1 LRSPSFLQLLVKE
14 FRELLASR
22 AFWLLLL
29 FVGFLVGHSFITA
42 VGLYAEMSGSANGG
56 GPAALPQG
64 LTSLDGVLVPTWGAY
79 DLAATLLFPFVAI
92 RMVSSEKESGALKL
106 LLQLPGTLGSKLAAK
121 GLVLLFAWLVSWLPG
136 IVAIVLWRSYGGH
149 LYAAETWNLLLG
161 HLLRGL
167 LSGGLGVA
175 AAAVADGAASAA
187 IVTLAFTVGTWA
199 LDFVAAGRGGFVQQ
213 LASYTPTAA
222 LRSFEQGLLRF
233 SVVVVI
239 ALVSCAA
246 FVLAGIWLNI
256 GRTIK
261 FRLAATLV
269 LVVVTACAV
278 LFGAN
283 LRASRDLSENRRN
296 SFSTVDEA
304 ALRSIEAS
312 LRSIEASLRSINE
325 PLKIT
330 IFLSPEDPRL
340 TDFEQNVLQKLRR
353 SLDKLEVEYAA
364 TTRTG
369 LFDSEE
375 HYGEIWYELGGRKIV
390 ERSTIEEVVL
400 DQIYALSGVTSPDR
414 SGEESFPGYPLAAQP
429 KHAAAIFYLFWPL
442 LVIIMWWLSRRL

>member
-1 LRSPSFLQLLVKE
+1 MRSHSFLRLLAKE

-29 FVGFLVGHSFITA
+29 FVGFLVGHSFTTA
-42 VGLYAEMSGSANGG
+42 VALYAEMSGSG

-121 GLVLLFAWLVSWLPG
+121 GLVLLFAWLVAWLPG
-136 IVAIVLWRSYGGH
+136 LVAVALWHSYGGH
-149 LYAAETWNLLLG
+149 TYAPETLNLLLG

-175 AAAVADGAASAA
+175 AAAIADGAASAA
-187 IVTLAFTVGTWA
+187 IITLAFTVGTWA
-199 LDFVAAGRGGFVQQ
+199 LDFVAAGRGGLVQQ

-233 SVVVVI
+233 SVVAVI
-239 ALVSCAA
+239 VIVSCAA
-246 FVLAGIWLNI
+246 FFLAAIWLNI

-261 FRLAATLV
+261 FRLLVTLA
-269 LVVVTACAV
+269 LTIVTAGAV
-278 LFGAN
+278 VSGAN

-296 SFSTVDEA
+296 SFSSVDEA
-304 ALRSIEAS
+304 ALRGITQ
-312 LRSIEASLRSINE
+312 

-340 TDFEQNVLQKLRR
+340 TDFEQNVLKKLRR
-353 SLDKLEVEYAA
+353 SLDKLDVEYAA
-364 TTRTG
+364 SSRTG
-369 LFDSEE
+369 LFNSEE
-375 HYGEIWYELGGRKIV
+375 HYGEIWYELGGQKVV

-400 DQIYALSGVTSPDR
+400 DQIYTLSGVSVPDR
-414 SGEESFPGYPLAAQP
+414 SADEGYPGYPLAAQP
-429 KHAAAIFYLFWPL
+429 KHAAAIFYFFWPL
-442 LVIIMWWLSRRL
+442 FVIATWWLSRRF

>member
-1 LRSPSFLQLLVKE
+1 
-14 FRELLASR
+14 
-22 AFWLLLL
+22 
-29 FVGFLVGHSFITA
+29 
-42 VGLYAEMSGSANGG
+42 
-56 GPAALPQG
+56 
-64 LTSLDGVLVPTWGAY
+64 
-79 DLAATLLFPFVAI
+79 
-92 RMVSSEKESGALKL
+92 
-106 LLQLPGTLGSKLAAK
+106 
-121 GLVLLFAWLVSWLPG
+121 
-136 IVAIVLWRSYGGH
+136 
-149 LYAAETWNLLLG
+149 
-161 HLLRGL
+161 L

-175 AAAVADGAASAA
+175 AAGLADGAASAA

-233 SVVVVI
+233 SVLAVML
-239 ALVSCAA
+239 LVSIAA

-261 FRLAATLV
+261 FRLVATLV
-269 LVVVTACAV
+269 LAVVTAGAV
-278 LFGAN
+278 WIGAN
-283 LRASRDLSENRRN
+283 VRATRDLSENHRN
-296 SFSTVDEA
+296 SFSAVDEA
-304 ALRSIEAS
+304 ALGGIKQ
-312 LRSIEASLRSINE
+312 

-340 TDFEQNVLQKLRR
+340 TDFEQNVLRKLRR

-364 TTRTG
+364 SSRTG

-375 HYGEIWYELGGRKIV
+375 HYGEIWYELGGQKIV

-400 DQIYALSGVTSPDR
+400 DQVYTLAGVSAPDR
-414 SGEESFPGYPLAAQP
+414 SGEEGFPGYPLAAQP

-442 LVIIMWWLSRRL
+442 VVIVMWWLLRRL

>member
-1 LRSPSFLQLLVKE
+1 LRSHSFLRLLAKE

-42 VGLYAEMSGSANGG
+42 VGLYAEMSGSG

-64 LTSLDGVLVPTWGAY
+64 LTPLDGILVPTWGAY

-92 RMVSSEKESGALKL
+92 RMVSSEKESGGLKL
-106 LLQLPGTLGSKLAAK
+106 LLQLPGTLASKLAAK
-121 GLVLLFAWLVSWLPG
+121 GLVLLFAWVVSWLPG
-136 IVAIVLWRSYGGH
+136 IVAIILWRSYGGH
-149 LYAAETWNLLLG
+149 IYAPETWNLLLG

-167 LSGGLGVA
+167 LSAGLGVA
-175 AAAVADGAASAA
+175 AAGLTDGAASAA

-233 SVVVVI
+233 NVLAVML
-239 ALVSCAA
+239 LVSIAA
-246 FVLAGIWLNI
+246 FVLSAIWLNI

-269 LVVVTACAV
+269 LVIVTAGAV
-278 LFGAN
+278 WLGAN
-283 LRASRDLSENRRN
+283 VRASRDLSENRRN
-296 SFSTVDEA
+296 SLSAVDEA
-304 ALRSIEAS
+304 ALRGVTQ
-312 LRSIEASLRSINE
+312 

-340 TDFEQNVLQKLRR
+340 TDFEQNVLRKLRR
-353 SLDKLEVEYAA
+353 SLPKLDVEYAA
-364 TTRTG
+364 GSRTG

-375 HYGEIWYELGGRKIV
+375 HYGEIWYELGGQKIV

-400 DQIYALSGVTSPDR
+400 DQIYTLSGVTSPDR
-414 SGEESFPGYPLAAQP
+414 SGEEGFPGYPLAAQP
-429 KHAAAIFYLFWPL
+429 KHAAAIFYLFWPA
-442 LVIIMWWLSRRL
+442 LVIITWWLTQVVARRL